1 MKQCQTF
8 LKSLVQWLPPPLNSP
23 TKEGTWGQRDQFCFW
38 HSSYNF
44 PQKSPKWPDPGKGGA
59 GAAMIIAA
67 ICGSGGGG
75 GGTSHGKAFNGGVG
89 EVIGLITGFYL
100 GF

>member
-1 MKQCQTF
+1 
-8 LKSLVQWLPPPLNSP
+8 
-23 TKEGTWGQRDQFCFW
+23 
-38 HSSYNF
+38 
-44 PQKSPKWPDPGKGGA
+44 
-59 GAAMIIAA
+59 MIIAA